1 MKYIVTGGCGFIGSH
16 IVDKLIEQNHKVIV
30 IDNQSSSSRDTY
42 FFNNK
47 AVYYDWNLC
56 DYDLI
61 VDLFEGVDCV
71 FHLAAE
77 ISIPYCIENPKN
89 SMQNN
94 TISTLNVLEA
104 SRKHNVKRVIFSS
117 TCAVYG
123 NKFFL
128 PSYETNPT
136 QPLNTYSLSK
146 QSGEELCKMYYHL
159 YGLETIVLRYFNVYG
174 DRQPSKG
181 SYAPVMAIFLRQKEN
196 NEPLTL
202 FGDGYQTRDFV
213 NVYDV
218 VNANLMASQATL
230 TSYGEIFNV
239 GTGEGISIQ
248 DIADLISPD
257 QIYLPERP
265 GEVLH
270 SRANNDKIRNVIKW
284 KPKIDLKQWIIQ
296 QL

>member
-1 MKYIVTGGCGFIGSH
+1 MRYIVTGGCGFIGSH
-16 IVDKLIEQNHKVIV
+16 IVDKLTEENNEVIV
-30 IDNQSSSSRDTY
+30 IDNVSSSSRDEY
-42 FFNNK
+42 FFNKK
-47 AVYYDWNLC
+47 ATYYDYDLC
-56 DYDLI
+56 DYDFI
-61 VDLFEGVDCV
+61 VSLFENIDCV

-77 ISIPYCIENPKN
+77 ISIPYCIENPN
-89 SMQNN
+89 QSMRNN

-104 SRKHNVKRVIFSS
+104 ARNQNVKRVIFSS

-146 QSGEELCKMYYHL
+146 QSGEELCKLYYHL

-181 SYAPVMAIFLRQKEN
+181 SYAPVMAIFLRQKNN

-202 FGDGYQTRDFV
+202 FGDGFQTRDFV

-218 VNANLMASQATL
+218 VDANLLSSKVNL

-239 GTGEGISIQ
+239 GTGIGISIKEV
-248 DIADLISPD
+248 ADLISTD

-265 GEVLH
+265 GEVIH
-270 SRANNDKIRNVIKW
+270 SRANIDKIRKIGW
-284 KPKIDLKQWIIQ
+284 KPKVDLKQWIKN

>member
-1 MKYIVTGGCGFIGSH
+1 MRYIVTGGCGFIGSH
-16 IVDKLIEQNHKVIV
+16 IVDKLTEENNEVIV
-30 IDNQSSSSRDTY
+30 IDNVSSSSRDEY
-42 FFNNK
+42 FFNKK
-47 AVYYDWNLC
+47 ATYYDYDLC
-56 DYDLI
+56 DYDFI
-61 VDLFEGVDCV
+61 ISLFENIDCV

-77 ISIPYCIENPKN
+77 ISIPYCIKNPN
-89 SMQNN
+89 QSMRNN

-104 SRKHNVKRVIFSS
+104 ARNQNVKRVIFSS

-146 QSGEELCKMYYHL
+146 QSGEELCKLYYNL

-181 SYAPVMAIFLRQKEN
+181 SYAPVMAIFLKQKNN

-218 VNANLMASQATL
+218 VDANLIASKVTL

-239 GTGEGISIQ
+239 GTGIGISIKEV
-248 DIADLISPD
+248 ADLISSN

-265 GEVLH
+265 GEVIH
-270 SRANNDKIRNVIKW
+270 SRANIDKIRKIGW
-284 KPKIDLKQWIIQ
+284 EPKVDLRQWIKTR
-296 QL
+296 L

>member
-1 MKYIVTGGCGFIGSH
+1 MRYIVTGGCGFIGSH
-16 IVDKLIEQNHKVIV
+16 IVDKLTEENNEVIV
-30 IDNQSSSSRDTY
+30 IDNVSSSSRDEY
-42 FFNNK
+42 FFNKK
-47 AVYYDWNLC
+47 ATYYDYDLC
-56 DYDLI
+56 DYDFI
-61 VDLFEGVDCV
+61 VSLFENIDCV

-77 ISIPYCIENPKN
+77 ISIPYCIENPN
-89 SMQNN
+89 QSMRNN
-94 TISTLNVLEA
+94 IISTLNVLEA
-104 SRKHNVKRVIFSS
+104 ARNQNVKRVIFSS

-146 QSGEELCKMYYHL
+146 QSGEELCKLYYHL

-181 SYAPVMAIFLRQKEN
+181 SYAPVMAIFLRQKNN
-196 NEPLTL
+196 NESLTL

-218 VNANLMASQATL
+218 VEANLLSSKVNL

-239 GTGEGISIQ
+239 GTGIGISIKEV
-248 DIADLISPD
+248 ADLISQD

-265 GEVLH
+265 GEVIH
-270 SRANNDKIRNVIKW
+270 SRANIDKIRKIGW
-284 KPKIDLKQWIIQ
+284 EPKIDLKQWIKT

>member
-1 MKYIVTGGCGFIGSH
+1 MRYIVTGGCGFIGSH
-16 IVDKLIEQNHKVIV
+16 IVDKLTRENNEVIV
-30 IDNQSSSSRDTY
+30 IDNVSSSSRDEY
-42 FFNNK
+42 FFNKK
-47 AVYYDWNLC
+47 ATYYDYDLC
-56 DYDLI
+56 DYDFI
-61 VDLFEGVDCV
+61 VSLFENIDCV

-77 ISIPYCIENPKN
+77 ISIPYCIENPN
-89 SMQNN
+89 QSMRNN

-104 SRKHNVKRVIFSS
+104 ARNQNVKRVVFSS

-146 QSGEELCKMYYHL
+146 QSGEELCKLYYHL

-181 SYAPVMAIFLRQKEN
+181 SYAPVMAIFLRQKNN

-202 FGDGYQTRDFV
+202 FGDGFQTRDFV

-218 VNANLMASQATL
+218 VEANLLSSKVNL

-239 GTGEGISIQ
+239 GTGIGISIKEV
-248 DIADLISPD
+248 ADLISQD

-265 GEVLH
+265 GEVIH
-270 SRANNDKIRNVIKW
+270 SRANIDKIRKIGW
-284 KPKIDLKQWIIQ
+284 EPKVDLKQWIKT

>member
-1 MKYIVTGGCGFIGSH
+1 MRYIVTGGCGFIGSH
-16 IVDKLIEQNHKVIV
+16 IIDKLTEENNEVIV
-30 IDNQSSSSRDTY
+30 IDNVSSSSRDEY
-42 FFNNK
+42 FFNKK
-47 AVYYDWNLC
+47 ATYYDYDLC
-56 DYDLI
+56 DYDFI
-61 VDLFEGVDCV
+61 VSLFENIDCV

-77 ISIPYCIENPKN
+77 ISIPYCIENPN
-89 SMQNN
+89 QSMRNN

-104 SRKHNVKRVIFSS
+104 ARNQNVKRVIFSS

-146 QSGEELCKMYYHL
+146 QSGEELCKLYYNL

-181 SYAPVMAIFLRQKEN
+181 SYAPVMAIFLRQKNN
-196 NEPLTL
+196 NESLTL

-218 VNANLMASQATL
+218 VEANLLSSKVNL

-239 GTGEGISIQ
+239 GTGIGISIKEV
-248 DIADLISPD
+248 ADLISEN

-265 GEVLH
+265 GEVIH
-270 SRANNDKIRNVIKW
+270 SRANIDKIRKIGW
-284 KPKIDLKQWIIQ
+284 EPKIDLKQWIKT

>member
-1 MKYIVTGGCGFIGSH
+1 MRYIVTGGCGFIGSH
-16 IVDKLIEQNHKVIV
+16 IVDKLTEENNEVIV
-30 IDNQSSSSRDTY
+30 IDNVSSSSRDEY
-42 FFNNK
+42 FFNKK
-47 AVYYDWNLC
+47 ATYYDYDLC
-56 DYDLI
+56 DYDFI
-61 VDLFEGVDCV
+61 VSLFENIDCV

-77 ISIPYCIENPKN
+77 ISIPYCIENPN
-89 SMQNN
+89 QSMRNN
-94 TISTLNVLEA
+94 IISTLNVLEA
-104 SRKHNVKRVIFSS
+104 ARNQNVKRVIFSS

-146 QSGEELCKMYYHL
+146 QSGEELCKLYYHL

-181 SYAPVMAIFLRQKEN
+181 SYAPVMAIFLRQKNN

-202 FGDGYQTRDFV
+202 FGDGFQTRDFV

-218 VNANLMASQATL
+218 VEANLLSSKVNL

-239 GTGEGISIQ
+239 GTGIGISIKEV
-248 DIADLISPD
+248 ADLISQD
-257 QIYLPERP
+257 QIYLSERP
-265 GEVLH
+265 GEVIH
-270 SRANNDKIRNVIKW
+270 SRANIDKIRKIGW
-284 KPKIDLKQWIIQ
+284 EPKVDLKQWIKT

>member
-1 MKYIVTGGCGFIGSH
+1 MRYIVTGGCGFIGSH
-16 IVDKLIEQNHKVIV
+16 IVDKLTEENNEVIV
-30 IDNQSSSSRDTY
+30 IDNVSSSSRDEY
-42 FFNNK
+42 FFNKK
-47 AVYYDWNLC
+47 ATYYDYDLC
-56 DYDLI
+56 DYDFI
-61 VDLFEGVDCV
+61 VSLFENIDCV

-77 ISIPYCIENPKN
+77 ISIPYCIENPN
-89 SMQNN
+89 QSMRNN

-104 SRKHNVKRVIFSS
+104 ARNQNVKRVIFSS

-146 QSGEELCKMYYHL
+146 QSGEELCKLYYNL

-181 SYAPVMAIFLRQKEN
+181 SYAPVMAIFLRQKNN

-202 FGDGYQTRDFV
+202 FGDGFQTRDFV

-218 VNANLMASQATL
+218 VDANLLSSKVNL

-239 GTGEGISIQ
+239 GTGIGISIKEV
-248 DIADLISPD
+248 ADLISTD

-265 GEVLH
+265 GEVIH
-270 SRANNDKIRNVIKW
+270 SRANIDKIRKIGW
-284 KPKIDLKQWIIQ
+284 KPKVDLKQWIKN